1 MDNILE
7 VKNLTKIYNE
17 GKTTLKVLDG
27 VSFSAAKGEF
37 VVFIGPSGSGK
48 STLLR
53 LFNKTIAPTAGSVL
67 YHGQNMDEIDS
78 IALRREVLLAGQ
90 SVFLFDSSVGDN
102 FDAYCEARESAP
114 LSSTEKENFLRLC
127 CASFPLDAS
136 CVHLSGGERQR
147 VFLAICLSF
156 LPKVLMLDEPTSAL
170 DQETAERF
178 MSQVLGFCRQRGMTV
193 VAVSHDPA
201 LTARHAENVISLRAE
216 VE

>member
-1 MDNILE
+1 MSCIQTRGLAYGQISYKDLDIE
-7 VKNLTKIYNE
+7 E
-17 GKTTLKVLDG
+17 GKAT
-27 VSFSAAKGEF
+27 
-37 VVFIGPSGSGK
+37 FISGPSGCGK

-53 LFNKTIAPTAGSVL
+53 LFNKTLAPTAGTVL
-67 YHGQNMDEIDS
+67 YQGQDMADIDS

-90 SVFLFDSSVGDN
+90 SVFLFDSSVGEN
-102 FDAYCEARESAP
+102 FDAFCEARETAI
-114 LSSTEKENFLRLC
+114 LAAEDKLKFLRLC
-127 CASFPLDAS
+127 CANFPLDAP

-178 MSQVLGFCRQRGMTV
+178 MTQVLTFCRERGMTV

-201 LTARHAENVISLRAE
+201 LTGRHAENIISLRAE
-216 VE
+216 AE

>member
-1 MDNILE
+1 MSCIQTRGLAYGQ
-7 VKNLTKIYNE
+7 IHYNDLSIE
-17 GKTTLKVLDG
+17 SGKAT
-27 VSFSAAKGEF
+27 
-37 VVFIGPSGSGK
+37 FISGPSGSGK

-53 LFNKTIAPTAGSVL
+53 LFNKTIAPTAGAVL
-67 YHGQNMDEIDS
+67 YHGQNMDDIDS
-78 IALRREVLLAGQ
+78 ITLRREVLLAGQ
-90 SVFLFDSSVGDN
+90 SVFLFDRTVGEN
-102 FDAYCEARESAP
+102 FDAYCEARESES
-114 LSSTEKENFLRLC
+114 LSAEDKQNFLRLC

-178 MSQVLGFCRQRGMTV
+178 MTQVLDYCRQRGMTV

-201 LTARHAENVISLRAE
+201 LTERHAENVISLRAE

>member
-1 MDNILE
+1 MSCIQTRGLAYGQIRYDDLSI
-7 VKNLTKIYNE
+7 E
-17 GKTTLKVLDG
+17 GGKA
-27 VSFSAAKGEF
+27 SFIS
-37 VVFIGPSGSGK
+37 GPSGSGK

-78 IALRREVLLAGQ
+78 IVLRREVLLAGQ

>member
-1 MDNILE
+1 MPCIQTNGLAYGQITYN
-7 VKNLTKIYNE
+7 NLSIE
-17 GKTTLKVLDG
+17 GGKAT
-27 VSFSAAKGEF
+27 
-37 VVFIGPSGSGK
+37 FITGPSGSGK

-53 LFNKTIAPTAGSVL
+53 LFNKTIAPTAGTIL
-67 YHGQNMDEIDS
+67 YHAQNMNDIDS
-78 IALRREVLLAGQ
+78 ITLRREVLLAGQ
-90 SVFLFDSSVGDN
+90 SVFLFESTVGEN

-114 LSSTEKENFLRLC
+114 LAAADKQHFLRLC
-127 CASFPLDAS
+127 CANFPLDAP

-147 VFLAICLSF
+147 VFLAICLSC

-178 MSQVLGFCRQRGMTV
+178 MSQVLGFCRERGMTV

-201 LTARHAENVISLRAE
+201 LTARHAENTISLRAE

>member
-1 MDNILE
+1 MSCIQTRGLAYGQIRYSD
-7 VKNLTKIYNE
+7 LTVE
-17 GKTTLKVLDG
+17 GGTAT
-27 VSFSAAKGEF
+27 
-37 VVFIGPSGSGK
+37 FITGPSGSGK

-67 YHGQNMDEIDS
+67 YHGQDMDEIDS
-78 IALRREVLLAGQ
+78 ITLRREVLLAGQ
-90 SVFLFDSSVGDN
+90 SVFLFDRSVGEN

-114 LSSTEKENFLRLC
+114 LSTAEKENFLRLC
-127 CASFPLDAS
+127 CANFHLDAP

-178 MSQVLGFCRQRGMTV
+178 MTQVLDFCRQRGMTV